1 MLGDYYI
8 QRLCWETTTFRDY
21 VGRLLHSETMLG
33 DYYIQRLCWET
44 TTFRDYV
51 GRLLHS
57 ETMLGDYYIQRLCW
71 ETTTFRDYVGRLLHS
86 ETMLGD
92 YYIQRLCWENAL
104 GHYVSR
110 LYYVGKLIVN
120 RFRAETTSFVL
131 YCCTFSITTATAD
144 CRI

>member
-1 MLGDYYI
+1 
-8 QRLCWETTTFRDY
+8 
-21 VGRLLHSETMLG
+21 
-33 DYYIQRLCWET
+33 
-44 TTFRDYV
+44 
-51 GRLLHS
+51 
-57 ETMLGDYYIQRLCW
+57 MLGDYYIQRLCW

-110 LYYVGKLIVN
+110 LYYVGHGQTDSELVQSHLCCN
-120 RFRAETTSFVL
+120 
-131 YCCTFSITTATAD
+131 CCTFSITTATAD